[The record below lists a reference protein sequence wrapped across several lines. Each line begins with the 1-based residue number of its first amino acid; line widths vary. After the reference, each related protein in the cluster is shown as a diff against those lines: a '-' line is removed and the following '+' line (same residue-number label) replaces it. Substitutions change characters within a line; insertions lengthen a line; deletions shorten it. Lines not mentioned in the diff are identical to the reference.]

1 MTVREA
7 AAKLGLNPYKDNC
20 EGLNAEIGGCYIG
33 DVLSLAMLRIKR
45 GDIWITVQKDINVSA
60 VAYMTGAAMVIT
72 ADGASLDKDA
82 AVSAAERGVPVFGSE
97 KSAYELATVLSDI
110 L

>member
-1 MTVREA
+1 M
-7 AAKLGLNPYKDNC
+7 
-20 EGLNAEIGGCYIG
+20 
-33 DVLSLAMLRIKR
+33 
-45 GDIWITVQKDINVSA
+45 QKDINVSA

-82 AVSAAERGVPVFGSE
+82 AVSAAERGIPVFGSE

>member
-7 AAKLGLNPYKDNC
+7 AAKLGLNPYNYNC
-20 EGLNAEIGGCYIG
+20 ESLNAEVSGCYIG

-45 GDIWITVQKDINVSA
+45 GDVWITVQKDINVSA

-72 ADGASLDKDA
+72 ADGAALDKDA
-82 AVSAAERGVPVFGSE
+82 AASAAECGIPVFGSA
-97 KSAYELATVLSDI
+97 KSAYELAIMLRDI